1 MDVLNSR
8 MDIIEESVSK
18 LEDLPKEIIYGKT
31 QRKKME
37 NHEQNLE
44 AVRLY

>member
-1 MDVLNSR
+1 MDVFNSR

-18 LEDLPKEIIYGKT
+18 FEDLLKEIIYGKI

-37 NHEQNLE
+37 NYEQNFE
-44 AVRLY
+44 VVRLY